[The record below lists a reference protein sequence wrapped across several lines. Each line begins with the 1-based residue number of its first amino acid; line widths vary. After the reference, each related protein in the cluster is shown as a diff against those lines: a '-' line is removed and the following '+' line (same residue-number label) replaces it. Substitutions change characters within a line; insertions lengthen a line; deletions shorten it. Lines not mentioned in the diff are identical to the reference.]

1 MHKDSKATRWVRLAF
16 DHLARGLTDYLRG
29 RGA

>member
-1 MHKDSKATRWVRLAF
+1 MHEDSKATRRVRLAF

-29 RGA
+29 RGP